1 MIEMKKYLVMLLVL
15 GLGLNLVKLNYAKPD
30 EERSSS
36 KMKVKFY
43 TLDIENRRKGDF
55 VGTAVVKE
63 DGEIV
68 MNILDVKLKEIL
80 TQPYKGLKGG
90 RRGNEFV
97 DEEITYFP
105 GSVEHLEAI
114 AIECYQFGY
123 VAEIEKNNR
132 ETETKQEVER

>member
-1 MIEMKKYLVMLLVL
+1 MFLVFSLS
-15 GLGLNLVKLNYAKPD
+15 LNLITTKANCAKS
-30 EERSSS
+30 EKERSLI

-55 VGTAVVKE
+55 VGEAVVKE
-63 DGEIV
+63 DGEIIL
-68 MNILDVKLKEIL
+68 NILDAKLKEIL
-80 TQPYKGLKGG
+80 NQPYKGMKGG

-105 GSVEHLEAI
+105 GSMEHLEAI

-123 VAEIEKNNR
+123 VGKIMKNNG
-132 ETETKQEVER
+132 ETETKQEVE